1 MSANSITISAQ
12 LFRQPDAATT
22 SSSEDEDNITT
33 TEDETTQ
40 DSSYELPVEQPLGM
54 PSIEEESDEEESE
67 EELENGVEDGHENS
81 ESESEIQFHR
91 SEFLE
96 QLGTPPMGSLSAG
109 THLYLLTGKSLTKF
123 VRLSKYYTYGNPI
136 NQDLPTKMA
145 IDIARTQQ
153 VVAPLTAV
161 NTQDGELF
169 VIDDVYNLLALRNLS
184 DSVLERLTVMLVVY
198 EFRALTDPATKALF
212 TRLNTRQQ
220 FTIDT
225 KSVSDIDQFMS
236 IILAHPAFK
245 EGIKSSA
252 ANRKANFPHISST
265 ELRKSIQEIITN
277 IRTNGTNPDI
287 SALANR
293 LIDFNCIC
301 KGKPIS
307 TLFGLHIS
315 NGSTTKGD
323 AIDDKTRERYKKMVA
338 KEFYL
343 ASPYGRCWPQ
353 FLLGRADTELV
364 GMPKGSSAPVIPVV
378 SQKFS
383 FTLKKN

>member
-1 MSANSITISAQ
+1 MSANSITISAH
-12 LFRQPDAATT
+12 LFRLPEAATTT
-22 SSSEDEDNITT
+22 SSSDEDNITT

-40 DSSYELPVEQPLGM
+40 DSSYEIPCGQQLGM
-54 PSIEEESDEEESE
+54 PSIEEESDKEEVYETDPTHEDEESE
-67 EELENGVEDGHENS
+67 T
-81 ESESEIQFHR
+81 EITFNR

-96 QLGTPPMGSLSAG
+96 QLGTPPTSSLAAG
-109 THLYLLTGKSLTKF
+109 TYLYLLTGKSLIRF
-123 VRLSKYYTYGNPI
+123 VRLTKYYTYGNPL

-169 VIDDVYNLLALRNLS
+169 VIDDIYILLALRNLS
-184 DSVLERLTVMLVVY
+184 DSVLEKLTVMLVVY
-198 EFRALTDPATKALF
+198 EFRTLTDPSAKALF
-212 TRLNTRQQ
+212 TRLNNRQQ

-245 EGIKSSA
+245 DGVRASV
-252 ANRKANFPHISST
+252 ANRKANFPHISSS
-265 ELRKSIQEIITN
+265 ELRKSIQEIMTS
-277 IRTNGTNPDI
+277 IRANSSNLDI

-315 NGSTTKGD
+315 SGSTNTGD
-323 AIDDKTRERYKKMVA
+323 AIDEKTRERYKKMVA
-338 KEFYL
+338 KDFYL

-353 FLLGRADTELV
+353 FLLGRNDTELV
-364 GMPKGSSAPVIPVV
+364 AAQKGSSAPVIPVV